1 MIVNIISCECL
12 DYTPESSF
20 EVCESTEVYNAD
32 GSFNRLRII
41 DKDFDNMD
49 FKTINKET
57 VKNINSQR
65 GEVYK
70 ITETNNS
77 VIIDKKTSKEYTFSK
92 YSRKLDAENK
102 KVKGILSKYLKEI
115 ISNSFDR
122 RFVNYKKAKHVKD
135 AKYGFYRYKI
145 VFSIKDDVK
154 ENIYEAVVLIRNSED
169 KKKYLYDILDI
180 KKLIN
185 PASEPWI

>member
-20 EVCESTEVYNAD
+20 VVCESTEVYNAD

-154 ENIYEAVVLIRNSED
+154 ENIYEAVVLIRND
-169 KKKYLYDILDI
+169 ANTKKYLYDILDI

>member
-32 GSFNRLRII
+32 GSFNRLRIV
-41 DKDFDNMD
+41 DKDFDNMN

-57 VKNINSQR
+57 VKNINNHR

-122 RFVNYKKAKHVKD
+122 RFVNYKKSKHVKD

-154 ENIYEAVVLIRNSED
+154 ENIYEAVVLIRND
-169 KKKYLYDILDI
+169 ANTKKYLYDILDI

-185 PASEPWI
+185 PASEP

>member
-154 ENIYEAVVLIRNSED
+154 ENIYEAVVLIRND
-169 KKKYLYDILDI
+169 ANTKKYLYDILDI

-185 PASEPWI
+185 PASEPRI

>member
-154 ENIYEAVVLIRNSED
+154 ENIYEAVVLIRND
-169 KKKYLYDILDI
+169 ANTKKYLYDIFDI

>member
-115 ISNSFDR
+115 ISNFFDR

-154 ENIYEAVVLIRNSED
+154 ENIYEAVVLIRND
-169 KKKYLYDILDI
+169 ANTKKYLYDILDI

>member
-12 DYTPESSF
+12 DYTSKISF

-49 FKTINKET
+49 FKNINKET

-70 ITETNNS
+70 ITETNNN
-77 VIIDKKTSKEYTFSK
+77 VIIDKKTSREYSFSK
-92 YSRKLDAENK
+92 YSQSININTKKL
-102 KVKGILSKYLKEI
+102 KGILSKYLKEI

-122 RFVNYKKAKHVKD
+122 KFVNYKKLKHVKD

-154 ENIYEAVVLIRNSED
+154 ENIYEAVVLIRND
-169 KKKYLYDILDI
+169 ANTKKYLYDILDI

-185 PASEPWI
+185 PASEP

>member
-20 EVCESTEVYNAD
+20 KVCESTEVYNAD

-49 FKTINKET
+49 FKNINKET

-70 ITETNNS
+70 ITETNNN
-77 VIIDKKTSKEYTFSK
+77 VIIDKKTSREYSFSK
-92 YSRKLDAENK
+92 YSRNLDIEDK
-102 KVKGILSKYLKEI
+102 KIKGLLSKYLKEI
-115 ISNSFDR
+115 INNSGNRIYSSN
-122 RFVNYKKAKHVKD
+122 KKSKHVKD

-154 ENIYEAVVLIRNSED
+154 ENIYEAVVLIRND
-169 KKKYLYDILDI
+169 ANTKKYLYDILDI

-185 PASEPWI
+185 PASEP

>member
-154 ENIYEAVVLIRNSED
+154 ENIYEAVVLIRND
-169 KKKYLYDILDI
+169 ANTKKYLYDILDI

-185 PASEPWI
+185 PAFEPWI

>member
-154 ENIYEAVVLIRNSED
+154 ENIYEAVVLIRND
-169 KKKYLYDILDI
+169 ANTKKYLYDILDI

>member
-20 EVCESTEVYNAD
+20 EVSESTEVYNAD
-32 GSFNRLRII
+32 GSFSRLRIK

-77 VIIDKKTSKEYTFSK
+77 VIIDKKTSKEYSFSK
-92 YSRKLDAENK
+92 YSQSLNINTKKL
-102 KVKGILSKYLKEI
+102 KGILSKYLKEI

-122 RFVNYKKAKHVKD
+122 RFVNYKKVKHVKD
-135 AKYGFYRYKI
+135 AKYGFYKYKI
-145 VFSIKDDVK
+145 VFSIINDLN
-154 ENIYEAVVLIRNSED
+154 ENIYEAVVLVRNSED

-180 KKLIN
+180 KKIN
-185 PASEPWI
+185 

>member
-92 YSRKLDAENK
+92 YSRKLAAENK

-154 ENIYEAVVLIRNSED
+154 ENIYEAVVLIRND
-169 KKKYLYDILDI
+169 ANTKKYLYDILDI

>member
-102 KVKGILSKYLKEI
+102 KVKGILSKYLNEI

-154 ENIYEAVVLIRNSED
+154 ENIYEAVVLIRND
-169 KKKYLYDILDI
+169 ANTKKYLYDILDI

>member
-32 GSFNRLRII
+32 GSFNRLWII

-154 ENIYEAVVLIRNSED
+154 ENIYEAVVLIRND
-169 KKKYLYDILDI
+169 ANTKKYLYDILDI

>member
-154 ENIYEAVVLIRNSED
+154 ENIYEVVVLIRND
-169 KKKYLYDILDI
+169 ANTKKYLYDILDI

>member
-102 KVKGILSKYLKEI
+102 KVKGILSKYLMEI

-154 ENIYEAVVLIRNSED
+154 ENIYEAVVLIRND
-169 KKKYLYDILDI
+169 ANTKKYLYDILDI

>member
-135 AKYGFYRYKI
+135 DKYGFYRYKI

-154 ENIYEAVVLIRNSED
+154 ENIYEAVVLIRND
-169 KKKYLYDILDI
+169 ANTKKYLYDILDI

>member
-49 FKTINKET
+49 FKNINKEI

>member
-57 VKNINSQR
+57 IKNINSQR

-154 ENIYEAVVLIRNSED
+154 ENIYEAVVLIRND
-169 KKKYLYDILDI
+169 ANTKKYLYDILDI

>member
-145 VFSIKDDVK
+145 VFSIKDDVN
-154 ENIYEAVVLIRNSED
+154 ENIYEVVVLIRNSED

>member
-12 DYTPESSF
+12 DYTPEISF

-57 VKNINSQR
+57 VKNINNHR

-77 VIIDKKTSKEYTFSK
+77 VIIDKKTSREYSFSK
-92 YSRKLDAENK
+92 YSRNLDIEDK
-102 KVKGILSKYLKEI
+102 KIKGLLSKYLKEI
-115 ISNSFDR
+115 INNSGNRIYSSN
-122 RFVNYKKAKHVKD
+122 KKSKHVKD

-154 ENIYEAVVLIRNSED
+154 ENIYEAVVLIRND
-169 KKKYLYDILDI
+169 ANTKKYLYDILDI

>member
-57 VKNINSQR
+57 VKNINSQK

-154 ENIYEAVVLIRNSED
+154 ENIYEAVVLIRND
-169 KKKYLYDILDI
+169 ANTKKYLYDILDI

>member
-154 ENIYEAVVLIRNSED
+154 ENISEAVVLIRND
-169 KKKYLYDILDI
+169 ANTKKYLYDILDI

>member
-57 VKNINSQR
+57 VKNIISQR

-77 VIIDKKTSKEYTFSK
+77 VIIDKKTRKEYTFSN
-92 YSRKLDAENK
+92 YSRKLDAENI
-102 KVKGILSKYLKEI
+102 KVKGILSKYQKEI

-154 ENIYEAVVLIRNSED
+154 ENIYEAVVLIRND
-169 KKKYLYDILDI
+169 ANTKKYLYDILDI

>member
-12 DYTPESSF
+12 DYAPEISF

-57 VKNINSQR
+57 IKNINNHR

-70 ITETNNS
+70 ITETNNN
-77 VIIDKKTSKEYTFSK
+77 VIIDKKTSREYSFSK
-92 YSRKLDAENK
+92 YSRNLDMEDK
-102 KVKGILSKYLKEI
+102 KIKGLLSKYLKEI
-115 ISNSFDR
+115 INNSGKRIYSSN
-122 RFVNYKKAKHVKD
+122 KKSKHVKD

-145 VFSIKDDVK
+145 VFSIINDLN
-154 ENIYEAVVLIRNSED
+154 ENIYEAVVLVRND
-169 KKKYLYDILDI
+169 ANTKKYLYDILDI

-185 PASEPWI
+185 PASEP

>member
-1 MIVNIISCECL
+1 M

-154 ENIYEAVVLIRNSED
+154 ENIYEAVVLIRND
-169 KKKYLYDILDI
+169 ANTKKYLYDILDI

-185 PASEPWI
+185 PAPTLDNKYRRKLACVN

>member
-145 VFSIKDDVK
+145 VFSIKDVVK
-154 ENIYEAVVLIRNSED
+154 ENIYEAVVLIRND
-169 KKKYLYDILDI
+169 ANTKKYLYDILDI

>member
-135 AKYGFYRYKI
+135 AKYGFNRHKI

-154 ENIYEAVVLIRNSED
+154 ENIYEAVVLIRND
-169 KKKYLYDILDI
+169 ANTKKYLYDILDI

>member
-122 RFVNYKKAKHVKD
+122 RFVNNKKAKHVKD

-154 ENIYEAVVLIRNSED
+154 ENIYEAVVLIRND
-169 KKKYLYDILDI
+169 ANTKKYLYDILDI

>member
-1 MIVNIISCECL
+1 MMRKCQKCFCVTLGKS
-12 DYTPESSF
+12 
-20 EVCESTEVYNAD
+20 
-32 GSFNRLRII
+32 NR
-41 DKDFDNMD
+41 
-49 FKTINKET
+49 
-57 VKNINSQR
+57 
-65 GEVYK
+65 K
-70 ITETNNS
+70 I
-77 VIIDKKTSKEYTFSK
+77 
-92 YSRKLDAENK
+92 
-102 KVKGILSKYLKEI
+102 
-115 ISNSFDR
+115 

>member
-12 DYTPESSF
+12 DYIPESSF

-154 ENIYEAVVLIRNSED
+154 ENIYEAVVLIRND
-169 KKKYLYDILDI
+169 ANTKKYLYDILDI

>member
-49 FKTINKET
+49 FKNINKEI

-77 VIIDKKTSKEYTFSK
+77 VIIDKKASREYSFSK
-92 YSRKLDAENK
+92 YSQSLNINTKKL
-102 KVKGILSKYLKEI
+102 KGILSKYLKEI

>member
-49 FKTINKET
+49 FKNINKEI

-154 ENIYEAVVLIRNSED
+154 ENIYEAVVLIRND
-169 KKKYLYDILDI
+169 ANTKKYLYDILDI

>member
-12 DYTPESSF
+12 DYAPEISF

-41 DKDFDNMD
+41 DKYFDSMD

-57 VKNINSQR
+57 IKNINNHR

-77 VIIDKKTSKEYTFSK
+77 VIIDKKTSREYSFSK
-92 YSRKLDAENK
+92 YSQSLNINTKKL
-102 KVKGILSKYLKEI
+102 KGILSKYLKEI

-122 RFVNYKKAKHVKD
+122 KFVNYKKSKHVKD

-154 ENIYEAVVLIRNSED
+154 ENIYEAVVLIRND
-169 KKKYLYDILDI
+169 ANTKKYLYDILDI

-185 PASEPWI
+185 PASEP